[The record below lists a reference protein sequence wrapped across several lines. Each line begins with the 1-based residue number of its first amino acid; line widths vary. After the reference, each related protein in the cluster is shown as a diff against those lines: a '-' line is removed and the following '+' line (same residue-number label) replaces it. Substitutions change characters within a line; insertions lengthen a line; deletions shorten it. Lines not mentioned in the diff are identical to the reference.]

1 MTTHLTIATTLDEAL
16 SAMAA
21 GARPIAGGTDL
32 VVGARVGKEPLPEQ
46 LVAIDRL
53 EELDIVGLV
62 PGGSDDPT
70 PLLFVG
76 AMVSHATIM
85 DHPLIGASY
94 SGLADAS
101 ALVGSP
107 STRNVGTIGGNVMNA
122 SPAMDTGAPLLAM
135 GAMAALKSVS
145 GSRTVPL
152 AELWT
157 GPGTTSAKP
166 DELCEAILIPR
177 RMGSEGSAYV
187 RLEYRRAMEIAVVGA
202 GAAVTLNEDGTVAK
216 ASVALTAV
224 GPTIMQVT
232 GLEEMLIGTPL
243 DDLSLS
249 AVAMLASDQASPI
262 SDLRASDKYRRH
274 TVGVMAKRALEA
286 AGKRA
291 AGETIPI
298 PVNRAQGIGAA
309 RIGAEG
315 SGAAPNDAAPNGAVK

>member
-1 MTTHLTIATTLDEAL
+1 MTTQLTIATTLDEAL
-16 SAMAA
+16 SAMAD

-32 VVGARVGKEPLPEQ
+32 VVGARVGKEPLPEH

-62 PGGSDDPT
+62 PGGSEDPT

-76 AMVSHATIM
+76 SMVSHATIM
-85 DHPLIGASY
+85 AHPLITASY

-122 SPAMDTGAPLLAM
+122 SPAMDTGAPLLTM
-135 GAMAALKSVS
+135 GAVAVLQSVS

-152 AELWT
+152 ADLWT

-224 GPTIMQVT
+224 GPTIMQVS

-262 SDLRASDKYRRH
+262 SDLRASEKYRRH

-309 RIGAEG
+309 
-315 SGAAPNDAAPNGAVK
+315 SGAAPNRAVK